1 MENLDIYVLTS
12 ITATLFTVFFITI
25 YREFNRMEYEGYQ
38 SNPYAK
44 KYGRDAL
51 FDFAAKFFE
60 DEQIITNINKKEK
73 KIIYKAMFKNIA
85 DMESDGV
92 YFPEDIKREIV
103 KQKQE
108 LSN

>member
-25 YREFNRMEYEGYQ
+25 YREFNRMEDEGYQ

-60 DEQIITNINKKEK
+60 DEQIITNISK
-73 KIIYKAMFKNIA
+73 KNIK
-85 DMESDGV
+85 
-92 YFPEDIKREIV
+92 Y
-103 KQKQE
+103 
-108 LSN
+108 N